1 MILWEKISFR
11 QNPYPR
17 SSELIETSGSA
28 CWDCS
33 LEVSLSSSTLKQFGQ
48 SLLLLLILLLFD

>member
-33 LEVSLSSSTLKQFGQ
+33 FSSSTLKQFGQ